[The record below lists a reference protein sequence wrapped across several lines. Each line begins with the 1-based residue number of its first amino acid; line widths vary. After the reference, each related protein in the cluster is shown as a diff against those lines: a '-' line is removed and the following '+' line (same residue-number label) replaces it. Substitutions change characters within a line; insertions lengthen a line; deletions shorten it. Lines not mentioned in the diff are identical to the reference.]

1 MSKVVKRS
9 KIVIDSKI
17 KGEIYEMID
26 FVIDNDSEL
35 RKALKDKVV
44 GDIDVS
50 EIDKELKKT
59 DSEMVRKILEEKRKE
74 IVESRGRNL
83 VKKYGKLLLVE
94 KRYNK
99 LMK

>member
-1 MSKVVKRS
+1 MSKRE
-9 KIVIDSKI
+9 KIVIDDKI

-26 FVIDNDSEL
+26 FVISNDSDL
-35 RKALKDKVV
+35 RKSLKNKEV

-50 EIDKELKKT
+50 EIDNELKNVE
-59 DSEMVRKILEEKRKE
+59 SEVVRKILEEKRKE

-83 VKKYGKLLLVE
+83 VKKYGKLILVE

-99 LMK
+99 LIK